1 MIVYTDSI
9 KYAEQVLSP
18 GLSWKS
24 VPPKSVN
31 GEVGGV
37 VANLFHTDSITAC
50 TVDWNQVWNYLFV
63 VKSSPESQYDTL
75 IRLAQTEKQLP
86 DGILCLAG
94 SGSKLRGFKNRAWV
108 GLEGNIHLSAF
119 LAPGQKVDHFGVGF
133 TILSA
138 VSVIEAIDFIESLEK
153 KACVKWVND
162 ILIENSKVSGVLAHT
177 QSQGEIVTSAVL
189 GIGLNVEST
198 PHVERDP
205 FVPRVA
211 SLRDFVP
218 SPNKCNQR
226 LIFNR
231 LARCLDRNY
240 RLLLSGQYHRLLDF
254 YRQRSLVIGREVSI
268 YPDAGGDTSEELVSG
283 RVISIGEN
291 LELYLDGIKTP
302 VSKGRLVLKSQTA
315 T

>member
-9 KYAEQVLSP
+9 EYAEQVLSP
-18 GLSWKS
+18 GLSWKT
-24 VPPKSVN
+24 VPPASVN

-50 TVDWNQVWNYLFV
+50 TIDWDQVWNYLFI
-63 VKSSPESQYDTL
+63 VKSAPDSQYDTL
-75 IRLAQTEKQLP
+75 IKLAQTEKQLP

-138 VSVIEAIDFIESLEK
+138 VSVVETIDSMEGLEK
-153 KACVKWVND
+153 KASIKWVND
-162 ILIENSKVSGVLAHT
+162 ILIANAKVSGVLAHT
-177 QSQGEIVTSAVL
+177 QSQGEIVTSAVF
-189 GIGLNVEST
+189 GIGINVEST

-205 FVPRVA
+205 FVPGVA

-218 SPNKCNQR
+218 SSNKCNQR
-226 LIFNR
+226 LVFSR

-240 RLLLSGQYHRLLDF
+240 RLLLSGEYLRLLDF
-254 YRQRSLVIGREVSI
+254 YRRRSLVIGREVNV
-268 YPDAGGDTSEELVSG
+268 YPDAGGDTLEELVSG

-291 LELYLDGIKTP
+291 LELYLEGVETP
-302 VSKGRLVLKSQTA
+302 VSKGRLVLKS
-315 T
+315 

>member
-9 KYAEQVLSP
+9 EYAEQVLSP
-18 GLSWKS
+18 GLSWKTVS
-24 VPPKSVN
+24 PASVN
-31 GEVGGV
+31 KEVEKLY
-37 VANLFHTDSITAC
+37 ADLYHTDSIAAC
-50 TVDWNQVWNYLFV
+50 TIDWNQIWNYLFI
-63 VKSSPESQYDTL
+63 VKSASESQYDTL
-75 IRLAQTEKQLP
+75 IKLAQKEKQLP

-94 SGSKLRGFKNRAWV
+94 SGSKLHGFKDRSWV

-138 VSVIEAIDFIESLEK
+138 VSVIEAVDSIEGLEK
-153 KACVKWVND
+153 QASIKWVND
-162 ILIENSKVSGVLAHT
+162 ILVENVKVSGVLAHT

-205 FVPRVA
+205 FVPGVA

-218 SPNKCNQR
+218 RPNKCNQR
-226 LIFNR
+226 LVFNK
-231 LARCLDRNY
+231 LAPCLDRNY
-240 RLLLSGQYHRLLDF
+240 RLLLSGEYHRLIDF
-254 YRQRSLVIGREVSI
+254 YRQRSLVIGREVNV
-268 YPDAGGDTSEELVSG
+268 YPDAVGDTSEELVSG

-291 LELYLDGIKTP
+291 LELYLDGVETP
-302 VSKGRLVLKSQTA
+302 ISKGRLVLKS
-315 T
+315 

>member
-9 KYAEQVLSP
+9 EYAEQVLSP
-18 GLSWKS
+18 GLSWKTVS
-24 VPPKSVN
+24 PASVN
-31 GEVGGV
+31 KEVEKLY
-37 VANLFHTDSITAC
+37 ADLYHTDSIAVC
-50 TVDWNQVWNYLFV
+50 TIDWNQVWKYLFI
-63 VKSSPESQYDTL
+63 VKSAPESQYDTL

-86 DGILCLAG
+86 DSILCLAG

-177 QSQGEIVTSAVL
+177 QSQGEIVTGAVL

-205 FVPRVA
+205 FVPGLA

-226 LIFNR
+226 LVFNK
-231 LARCLDRNY
+231 LALCLDRNY

-254 YRQRSLVIGREVSI
+254 YRQRSLVIGREVNVYS
-268 YPDAGGDTSEELVSG
+268 DEGGETSEELVSG

-291 LELYLDGIKTP
+291 LELYIEGVKTP
-302 VSKGRLVLKSQTA
+302 VSKGRLVLKS
-315 T
+315 

>member
-9 KYAEQVLSP
+9 EYAEQVLSP
-18 GLSWKS
+18 GLSWKTVS
-24 VPPKSVN
+24 PKSVN

-37 VANLFHTDSITAC
+37 VANLFHTDSIAAC
-50 TVDWNQVWNYLFV
+50 TIDWNQVWNYLFI
-63 VKSSPESQYDTL
+63 VKSAPDSQYDTL

-86 DGILCLAG
+86 NGILCLAG

-138 VSVIEAIDFIESLEK
+138 VSVIETVDSIEGLKGQASF
-153 KACVKWVND
+153 KWVND
-162 ILIENSKVSGVLAHT
+162 ILIANAKVSGVLAHT

-189 GIGLNVEST
+189 GIGINVEST

-205 FVPRVA
+205 FVPGVA
-211 SLRDFVP
+211 SLRDFEG
-218 SPNKCNQR
+218 SPDKCNQR
-226 LIFNR
+226 LVFNK
-231 LARCLDRNY
+231 LTPCLDRNY
-240 RLLLSGQYHRLLDF
+240 RLLLSGGYHRLLDF
-254 YRQRSLVIGREVSI
+254 YRQRSLVIGREVNV
-268 YPDAGGDTSEELVSG
+268 YPDVGGETSEELVSG
-283 RVISIGEN
+283 RVVSIGEN
-291 LELYLDGIKTP
+291 LELYLDGVETP